1 MADKTMGGPS
11 KGKSHGGDQTAQPGA
26 AAGKI
31 PFGIQNPL
39 NTGAPGSNGGGG
51 APSDPTVQVPVPT
64 SVFGSKTDVVHTG
77 APGGS
82 GAHGSSATGASYT
95 QDSYGWSPR
104 IDQTGGSV
112 DTEAQGNKYG
122 SDTGIPGLK
131 TPKGTGA
138 QASPGPGYGS
148 SPSVTDGSERI

>member
-1 MADKTMGGPS
+1 MADKTMGGPA
-11 KGKSHGGDQTAQPGA
+11 KGKSHGGDQTALPGQ

-39 NTGAPGSNGGGG
+39 NTGAPGSGGTGG
-51 APSDPTVQVPVPT
+51 APDPTVQSPVPS
-64 SVFGSKTDVVHTG
+64 SVFGAKTDDTSTG

-82 GAHGSSATGASYT
+82 GSHGSVATGASYT
-95 QDSYGWSPR
+95 EDSYGWTPR
-104 IDQTGGSV
+104 KDMSGGSV

-138 QASPGPGYGS
+138 PQSAGPGYGS
-148 SPSVTDGSERI
+148 TAKITDGDERIH